1 MMREAAPRTDGCFL
15 TNYGWLL
22 RTAML
27 GFTGLRV
34 SEGEWNKFEA
44 TLPETWNSIEIERI
58 YIRGQ
63 EKRVS
68 ASHGK
73 KARISDT

>member
-1 MMREAAPRTDGCFL
+1 
-15 TNYGWLL
+15 
-22 RTAML
+22 ML

-34 SEGEWNKFEA
+34 SEREWNKFEA
-44 TLPETWNSIEIERI
+44 TLPENWNSIEIERI

-73 KARISDT
+73 KARISGA